1 MEKNSSI
8 SLKIIS
14 PKILENLRFLQK
26 SWNYMLHEV
35 FRAKIK
41 KIGKNKNFKFFEN
54 FYIPPPTNAKKKEK
68 SNKMDF

>member
-1 MEKNSSI
+1 
-8 SLKIIS
+8 
-14 PKILENLRFLQK
+14 
-26 SWNYMLHEV
+26 MLYEV

-41 KIGKNKNFKFFEN
+41 KIGKNKNFKFFKN